1 MTFRLSTQYCYVFQA
16 AYGMTNTA
24 MADSLSEHR
33 RRPAL
38 IPKDATLGPEDI
50 WSICARTGHAIIPPP
65 EPPSAQQT
73 ATSQK
78 DSTQAALD
86 TAQRGTKRK
95 ASTSDD
101 PTYEATPSNTHA

>member
-1 MTFRLSTQYCYVFQA
+1 
-16 AYGMTNTA
+16 

-38 IPKDATLGPEDI
+38 IPKDAILDHEDI
-50 WSICARTGHAIIPPP
+50 WSICTRTGHAIIPPP
-65 EPPSAQQT
+65 EPPSAQQ
-73 ATSQK
+73 AGTSQK
-78 DSTQAALD
+78 DPTKAALD

-101 PTYEATPSNTHA
+101 PTYEATPSNTQA